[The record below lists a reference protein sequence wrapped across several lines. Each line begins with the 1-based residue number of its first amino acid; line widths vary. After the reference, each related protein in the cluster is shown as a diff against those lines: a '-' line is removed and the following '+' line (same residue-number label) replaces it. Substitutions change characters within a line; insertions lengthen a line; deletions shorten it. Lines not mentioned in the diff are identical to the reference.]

1 MDTCPHCRQKTAF
14 GLRASITSAGRQDFI
29 DESELTDEDGNA
41 LSEEDWV
48 NAFDSFRLD
57 VICASCGKSTDSVID
72 IETA

>member
-1 MDTCPHCRQKTAF
+1 M
-14 GLRASITSAGRQDFI
+14 S
-29 DESELTDEDGNA
+29 DEIKNNIPEEEDNIVELTDEDGNA

-57 VICASCGKSTDSVID
+57 VICAACGKSTDSVID

>member
-1 MDTCPHCRQKTAF
+1 MSEDF
-14 GLRASITSAGRQDFI
+14 GPNFIT
-29 DESELTDEDGNA
+29 LTDEDGNA

-57 VICASCGKSTDSVID
+57 VICAACGKSTDSVID

>member
-1 MDTCPHCRQKTAF
+1 MEDRISSVNEQGEYEPYI
-14 GLRASITSAGRQDFI
+14 LS
-29 DESELTDEDGNA
+29 LTDEDGNA

-57 VICASCGKSTDSVID
+57 VICAACGKSTDSVID